1 MPDNLQSTINITVQS
16 VEQAHEEIKK
26 IITELSGYFKT
37 LREGFAETG
46 QEIENAKEK
55 ITGLINSLQGIRR
68 TRKPIEEVTDSS
80 NAFIVAQSR
89 MSQAVLSL
97 NYVIRDAPYLFKNF
111 GLGVLAVGN
120 NINPLIDALILAKK
134 SAEEANI
141 SFGQLLLKS
150 FSGPAGLIAISSLAV
165 ASFQAITFALEK
177 NKQKVEEV
185 DARYWGLKGSTLEL
199 AQAQDKLNKSVEGL
213 KFSELETVA
222 SRLRGELYLLN
233 QETAQFI
240 DLIVPYG
247 GIIGQLTALLTGISP
262 RIEDIVEASNKQT
275 KIQERLN
282 YIYEIATQATN
293 KNAESLKQWN
303 EEQGRGRKE
312 LEETKKA
319 LEEVRN
325 SGKLTEEQWNANTK
339 AIINIESALKLY
351 NVEVKEN
358 KSIVEKIIE
367 RYDILKKQL
376 AEINSALLK
385 HRNDEAI
392 FNLLLNERIK
402 ILKEIEKMATIEIEP
417 FKEIPAELRKIEIE
431 PIRKMLAQ
439 PYIMSEVKK
448 VEYDET
454 RLLEK
459 FNDELR
465 LQLRLWNQNYNAI
478 LDVINALGMLNAEG
492 DRTVTVFLKV
502 LETAIEIARV
512 LSETQIPE
520 SEGGTS
526 DVSAGFS
533 IFASIIRLFSAFA
546 GGFQSGG
553 IVGDIHSNRPIPII
567 AHSGEMVL
575 NKQQQRNLFAI
586 ISRGASTQPIQVIIT
601 GNLRM
606 NRNDLVVE
614 LARTQRTLK
623 NNILSL

>member
-185 DARYWGLKGSTLEL
+185 DARYWGLRGSTLEL

-233 QETAQFI
+233 QETAQSI
-240 DLIVPYG
+240 DLIVTYG
-247 GIIGQLTALLTGISP
+247 RIRVQRVASLTDTSKSI
-262 RIEDIVEASNKQT
+262 EASNRQT

-319 LEEVRN
+319 LEEIRN